1 MFIQT
6 EETPNPQALKFLPG
20 RLVLPED
27 FGDFSASYTNV
38 EECENSPF
46 ARQLLEINGVAGVFF
61 GSDFI
66 TITKNTDFDWYLLK
80 PLILGKIMEL
90 FINNLPVIISAD
102 KTNRPET
109 LEISDEDP
117 LVKQIRELLDT
128 RIRPAVAQDGGDIT
142 FHSFV
147 DGVVYLKMQGSCS
160 SCPSS
165 TITLKSGIENML
177 RYYVPE
183 VLEVKQIEN

>member
-1 MFIQT
+1 
-6 EETPNPQALKFLPG
+6 
-20 RLVLPED
+20 
-27 FGDFSASYTNV
+27 
-38 EECENSPF
+38 
-46 ARQLLEINGVAGVFF
+46 
-61 GSDFI
+61 
-66 TITKNTDFDWYLLK
+66 
-80 PLILGKIMEL
+80 MEL